1 MALLMVMMPIAS
13 AGTSQWSGPSTV
25 GSSVPGEGIIQSM
38 EGWNWASNQSVEG
51 ATLLLNPL
59 YQAAENNGTH
69 WSVSSGEIFD
79 NGTFQSVQS
88 HSIAHALAL
97 ENSNPNV
104 QFTNFTNAS
113 DAFIE
118 FTSGGNDSDL
128 WNPVN
133 LSAIV
138 DENFPPQ
145 QRQVILLQE
154 QSDPWVMKMV
164 HIPIFK
170 HLSGTFLLLL
180 KVSRWN
186 SIHG

>member
-38 EGWNWASNQSVEG
+38 EGWNWASNQSVGG

-69 WSVSSGEIFD
+69 WSVSSGEIFE
-79 NGTFQSVQS
+79 NGTFQSAQS
-88 HSIAHALAL
+88 HSIAHALTL

-133 LSAIV
+133 LSAVV
-138 DENFPPQ
+138 DEHFS
-145 QRQVILLQE
+145 LL
-154 QSDPWVMKMV
+154 SN
-164 HIPIFK
+164 IRSFCCRN
-170 HLSGTFLLLL
+170 
-180 KVSRWN
+180 SRTYG
-186 SIHG
+186 S